1 MNKKIFVAFIVFSLI
16 CFNIFLMNGCTSK
29 KEDKQKPVA
38 GTTQGVDVQQLPA
51 SGATSDKV
59 IDPATVIV
67 DVDGSKLTQGQI
79 NDDINKNL
87 SRLGGKIPAD
97 RLEKFKDS
105 LRKQLINQFI
115 IRSLLSNEVNR
126 LKITATDKEVN
137 AAIEQLKSSLPQGI
151 TIEKILK
158 KNNINEKSFREEI
171 HLGVQTKKLVL
182 STLKGNTKPPEKEI
196 AAFYQKNKDLFKVPE
211 SVHARQILIAT
222 TPKDD
227 EKAKAEKKAKAEEI
241 RNSLIENADFAEM
254 AKKFSDC
261 PSKENGGDLGTFY
274 RGQMAKPF
282 ENAAFSQEKNA
293 IGPVVETEY
302 GYHIIQV
309 LEHNQPTTMSLDQN
323 KKERISLFLE
333 QQKQQ
338 DAFQN
343 LVKSLKAK
351 AKIAQYVP

>member
-1 MNKKIFVAFIVFSLI
+1 
-16 CFNIFLMNGCTSK
+16 MNGCTSK

-51 SGATSDKV
+51 SGATSGKM
-59 IDPATVIV
+59 IDPATVVV

-79 NDDINKNL
+79 NDDINKNI
-87 SRLGGKIPAD
+87 SRLGGKIPAG

-171 HLGVQTKKLVL
+171 RLGVQTKKLVL
-182 STLKGNTKPPEKEI
+182 STTLKGKTKPTEKEI
-196 AAFYQKNKDLFKVPE
+196 TAFYQKNKDLFKVPE
-211 SVHARQILIAT
+211 SVHARHILIAT
-222 TPKDD
+222 TAKDD

-241 RNSLIENADFAEM
+241 RNSLTENADFAEM

-293 IGPVVETEY
+293 IGPVIETEY

-309 LEHNQPTTMSLDQN
+309 LEHNQPNTMSLDQN